1 MTAPSS
7 TPPPPQPAIVFSH
20 ANGFP
25 AGTYRVLF
33 EFWRAAGYTVHALEK
48 FGHDPRFPITS
59 NWPNL
64 RDQLIHFIDREVS
77 GPAILVGHSLGGYL
91 SLMAAARRPDL
102 ACGVVLLDSPV
113 LSGWKAR
120 AVQIVKASGFGA
132 RLSPGAVSKRRRQHW
147 PSEQAAYEHFAA
159 KPLFARWAPG
169 VLRDYIAC
177 GTEAHL
183 TERRLSFDRRAETAI
198 YDALPHHLARM
209 LRTHPLQCRLAFVR
223 GTESVEVR
231 QVGMAA
237 TTRLAQ
243 GRVTS
248 LPGGHLFP
256 FERPIET
263 AAEVLRLIPTLL
275 PTPLSTQRSTAV
287 QAGEIRFTNTPAVS
301 ITSPTGVLAPTAPA
315 VLATPP
321 ARQSA
326 PTPRL

>member
-1 MTAPSS
+1 MTAPMA
-7 TPPPPQPAIVFSH
+7 TPPKPAIVFSH

-25 AGTYRVLF
+25 AGTYRLLF

-113 LSGWKAR
+113 LSGWKAH

-209 LRTHPLQCRLAFVR
+209 LRTHPLRCRLAFVR

-231 QVGMAA
+231 QVGMVA

-275 PTPLSTQRSTAV
+275 PTQLPTAV
-287 QAGEIRFTNTPAVS
+287 QAGEIRLATAPTVS
-301 ITSPTGVLAPTAPA
+301 ITSPTGVLASTAPA